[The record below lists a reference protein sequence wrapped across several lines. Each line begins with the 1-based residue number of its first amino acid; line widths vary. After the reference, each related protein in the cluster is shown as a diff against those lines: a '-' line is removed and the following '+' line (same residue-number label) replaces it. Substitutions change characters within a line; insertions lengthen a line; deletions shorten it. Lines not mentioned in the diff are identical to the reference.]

1 MNSAIED
8 IDVELR
14 KAVGRAF
21 AIDCCRFEL
30 WDVDGPTPELRERVT
45 SGDLPTEVLVL
56 MRVALDLYDGSG
68 GNLSFAEAAAMLA
81 HPAGTSALFFLAEYI
96 NMITVSAFATTLF
109 LGGWRAPG
117 PITTFWA
124 GANSGWWPVQRLQT
138 SITQMELISLMNSR
152 EPIS

>member
-21 AIDCCRFEL
+21 AIDCHRFEL
-30 WDVDGPTPELRERVT
+30 WDGNGPTSELRERVT

-81 HPAGTSALFFLAEYI
+81 RPGGTSALFFLAE
-96 NMITVSAFATTLF
+96 F
-109 LGGWRAPG
+109 LGSALTSMPESLQNWVDQYQEEFA
-117 PITTFWA
+117 
-124 GANSGWWPVQRLQT
+124 ANAKH
-138 SITQMELISLMNSR
+138 
-152 EPIS
+152 